1 MHGYMCIYNKYV
13 YVYVNVCS
21 HLSIYIYIVIHICL
35 CLWLKRIYVCICVY
49 LYLCLSLYLYIYIDS
64 DSSSPCFRMQE
75 FGDQQTSSC
84 RFSEI
89 SSLPVICGL
98 PIWLADANIGGQ
110 QPGAVD

>member
-1 MHGYMCIYNKYV
+1 MVKTY
-13 YVYVNVCS
+13 
-21 HLSIYIYIVIHICL
+21 
-35 CLWLKRIYVCICVY
+35 ICVHMRISIS
-49 LYLCLSLYLYIYIDS
+49 LSLSLYIYIYIDS

>member
-1 MHGYMCIYNKYV
+1 MVKTY
-13 YVYVNVCS
+13 
-21 HLSIYIYIVIHICL
+21 
-35 CLWLKRIYVCICVY
+35 ICVHMRISIS
-49 LYLCLSLYLYIYIDS
+49 LSLSLYIYIDS

>member
-21 HLSIYIYIVIHICL
+21 HLSIYIYSHTYLFVFMV
-35 CLWLKRIYVCICVY
+35 KTYICVHMRISIS
-49 LYLCLSLYLYIYIDS
+49 LSLSLYIYIDS

>member
-21 HLSIYIYIVIHICL
+21 HLSIYIYSHTYLFVFMV
-35 CLWLKRIYVCICVY
+35 KTYICVHMRISIS
-49 LYLCLSLYLYIYIDS
+49 LSLSIYIYIDS

>member
-13 YVYVNVCS
+13 YVYVNICS

-49 LYLCLSLYLYIYIDS
+49 LYLCLSLYIYIDS